1 MDQSVKHPPKKMF
14 WGSFSY
20 HGIGS
25 LLPIEGMMN
34 AEKYIQ
40 VLEEKVVRDLVKA
53 FPDGSGVY
61 QQDSAPCHTAKKVM
75 AYMKKMK
82 ITVLDWPGNSPDL
95 NPIENLWSIMKLR
108 LRNEDCTTK
117 IKLIEAIIRI
127 WYRDPEIKENCQK
140 LVDSMPNR
148 VQQVLKNNGGHIM
161 Y

>member
-1 MDQSVKHPPKKMF
+1 
-14 WGSFSY
+14 
-20 HGIGS
+20 
-25 LLPIEGMMN
+25 
-34 AEKYIQ
+34 
-40 VLEEKVVRDLVKA
+40 
-53 FPDGSGVY
+53 
-61 QQDSAPCHTAKKVM
+61 
-75 AYMKKMK
+75 MKKMK
-82 ITVLDWPGNSPDL
+82 ITVLDWSGNSPDL

-108 LRNEDCTTK
+108 LRNEDCATK